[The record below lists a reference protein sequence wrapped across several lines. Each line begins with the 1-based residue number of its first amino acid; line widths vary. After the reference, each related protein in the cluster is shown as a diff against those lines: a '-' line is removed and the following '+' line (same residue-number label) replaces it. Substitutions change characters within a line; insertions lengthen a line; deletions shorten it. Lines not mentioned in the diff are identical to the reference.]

1 MKSVVVKTA
10 QVWTQSKIAREMLC
24 FTIETAAGGRE
35 GRMCPT
41 GGCGLCSRYIRAMF
55 ARDRNGRLVQSSR
68 KGKQCAAYY
77 WGMPLQIAR
86 RLITVGARRRWVAI
100 GAAVLLGNAT
110 ADC

>member
-1 MKSVVVKTA
+1 MVVKTA
-10 QVWTQSKIAREMLC
+10 QVWTQGKFARERLC
-24 FTIETAAGGRE
+24 FTIETGVGGRE
-35 GRMCPT
+35 GRMCAT
-41 GGCGLCSRYIRAMF
+41 GGCGLCPRYVRAMS
-55 ARDRNGRLVQSSR
+55 ARDRNGRRVQSSR

-86 RLITVGARRRWVAI
+86 RLITVGARWRWLAI